1 MSPALA
7 IGTAGSAFL
16 LALGGFLWLRF
27 GDVIFYA
34 ITEFGV
40 LICG

>member
-1 MSPALA
+1 MNLGAA
-7 IGTAGSAFL
+7 IGVGAGAFL
-16 LALGGFLWLRF
+16 LALGGVLWLGF
-27 GDVIFYA
+27 GPVIYSA

>member
-1 MSPALA
+1 MSPELA
-7 IGTAGSAFL
+7 IGTVGSAFL
-16 LALGGFLWLRF
+16 LALGAFLWVRF

-34 ITEFGV
+34 LTEFGV